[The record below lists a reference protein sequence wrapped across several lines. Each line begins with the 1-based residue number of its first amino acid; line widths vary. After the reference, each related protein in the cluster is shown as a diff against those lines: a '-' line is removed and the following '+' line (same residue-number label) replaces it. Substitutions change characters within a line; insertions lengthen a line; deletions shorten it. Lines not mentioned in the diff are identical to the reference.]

1 MTTYLQA
8 YFPETSPETL
18 SAAGPVSVNTYM
30 TYLKT
35 TTENNIIVTLNDAGS
50 TLGQIKKLLFVADGG
65 GNVIITSDLGNHNI
79 TLEDVGDY
87 ATFMWNG
94 SIWRNIEL
102 IN

>member
-18 SAAGPVSVNTYM
+18 SASGPVSVNTYM
-30 TYLKT
+30 TYLDST
-35 TTENNIIVTLNDAGS
+35 ISAMAVTLNDVGS

-65 GNVIITSDLGNHNI
+65 DVTVSSLGNADF
-79 TLEDVGDY
+79 TLTEVGQY